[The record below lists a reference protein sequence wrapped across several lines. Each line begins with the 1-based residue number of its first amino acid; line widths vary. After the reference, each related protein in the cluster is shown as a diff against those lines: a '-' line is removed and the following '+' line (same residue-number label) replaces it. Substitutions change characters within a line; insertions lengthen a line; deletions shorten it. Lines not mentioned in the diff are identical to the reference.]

1 MNDLMTDLS
10 SRLAPRVRAWHACT
24 YSNFALFAFT
34 TFTEYLITHYKPD
47 NSSNFLAIINAI
59 YSKHPL
65 LVPQI
70 LKLSSILLW
79 FIYKTRL
86 FRKHKIGHFSSHFRA
101 SHSSFVKVYQITRY
115 IPLVFNILQ
124 AKV

>member
-1 MNDLMTDLS
+1 MNDLITDLG

-47 NSSNFLAIINAI
+47 NSSYFLAIINAI
-59 YSKHPL
+59 YRKQPL

-70 LKLSSILLW
+70 LNLSSILLW

-115 IPLVFNILQ
+115 IPLVFNTLQ